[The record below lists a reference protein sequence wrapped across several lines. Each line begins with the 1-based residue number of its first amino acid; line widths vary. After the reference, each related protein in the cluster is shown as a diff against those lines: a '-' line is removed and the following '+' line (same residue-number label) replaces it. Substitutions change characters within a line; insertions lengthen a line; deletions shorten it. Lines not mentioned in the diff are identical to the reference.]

1 MPSEPVLRGVSEQ
14 PLTESDEAL
23 LPVTGIVQLLCGSGE
38 LLHLVGSLLS
48 TSSPPAHQDDQEDE
62 SASEGH
68 GQNLPPLESVGVA
81 LCGCRGVGSGD
92 GGQRW
97 DTRRSR
103 GLHVSNDGE
112 IVCPTCFLEQIDP
125 HPHRPRVKTKPESL
139 TFITGRVGYYNSI
152 DPPETAIHYSQR
164 ALKDLYLLPLPVF
177 AKDALPHLQT
187 VRENMSG
194 LLSMKLTTSQYRRV
208 TGLLSRLNDHQR
220 IADIGGYS
228 EHSLGLSALL
238 EMFERDN
245 KATVLARG
253 IRNPVK
259 SNEHGRSYTL
269 GKRKE
274 LARRL
279 SWSSSR
285 PLPSIPRL
293 RLLPLISGLD
303 PTFVA
308 PDKIA
313 IPATTT
319 EILVNS
325 MLQRPY
331 DCSRG

>member
-1 MPSEPVLRGVSEQ
+1 MIYWQPFGITFPVPRGPPTQYPPLCISRVTSWVYGVRLVPSEPVLRGVSEQ
-14 PLTESDEAL
+14 PLAESDEVL
-23 LPVTGIVQLLCGSGE
+23 LPVTGIVQLLCGGGE

-139 TFITGRVGYYNSI
+139 TFITGRAGYYNSI

-245 KATVLARG
+245 KATVLARAFE
-253 IRNPVK
+253 IRSSPTSTEGLIPSEN
-259 SNEHGRSYTL
+259 GRS
-269 GKRKE
+269 
-274 LARRL
+274 
-279 SWSSSR
+279 SR
-285 PLPSIPRL
+285 VDYPGQAAGHFRAY
-293 RLLPLISGLD
+293 RGSGYFL
-303 PTFVA
+303 
-308 PDKIA
+308 
-313 IPATTT
+313 
-319 EILVNS
+319 
-325 MLQRPY
+325 
-331 DCSRG
+331 